1 MPFVMPQPR
10 ATETRRA
17 APLRLLTRA
26 TFESEGS
33 SVDVVVGVV
42 GDGSGRWELAAGLAA
57 SLGEGD
63 GSLALPL
70 RLALSDGTDVPDS
83 THTVQL
89 NDSGDKLLIACHTS
103 VLVVEIPAD
112 ELLKALL
119 DSPGRASGAPSVIY
133 SGRCAVVGAG
143 SLRAGAQVRRALWH
157 PHAPEAIALLT
168 DSSLLVFDVTASL
181 ASPAVSC
188 SLRGALPPG
197 GAAVSVAFG
206 EPRSAMEALSAF
218 VLIDSG
224 AVFCLCPVVVPGTVL
239 HKDQIAAMKADLEAS
254 GLPGEQVQETER
266 WIDTIAAPAGASA
279 EGGAGGGASMRAAAA
294 ASLGHHAT
302 VKGEEEGWVALW
314 PRDDTRPREPRP
326 QGPISTASI
335 ANGVLGVPGARATD
349 IAVVPA
355 HACAHT
361 ALLVAGLDRVGAC
374 PLLSAA
380 FTLEPILPVDRLAG
394 ARGPAARAVPFL
406 TAATTAPGTQQQQQ
420 QQQQQPAAPAASST
434 AWEVL
439 PAFSRAS
446 AAVATG
452 GGQATQ
458 TRGPCLAAC
467 PQPELAGQPRLVD
480 RFPPPVVSVSQS
492 GAGTGDHAL
501 LAWGGGAAV
510 LPMPWLAALAAA
522 ADGRP
527 PPAGVSLATPFGRAE
542 DARTVA
548 RARTESEDAA
558 AQPASSSST
567 SMVRFAPRAV
577 VHGCVQGA
585 ASSSSSSSILAEV
598 LVLAGAPAARGS
610 TLLAR
615 ASTVAIG
622 GSALSA
628 LSASPA
634 ADEPAA
640 LSRAEQVLA
649 QKLQELA
656 DARARDAAVLLPLSS
671 RVMSV
676 AADAMGVDEA
686 EAEAALFEP
695 PSVDEVLGSPQQQDP
710 AADSVPAFV
719 AAMDRAFHHFH
730 RAVRGVTAVRATVGA
745 RMARLVAQVETL
757 SARAAIVQAAT
768 EQDIADITGENAADD
783 AGPSLLDLMDQCH
796 ETALEQCERAEEL
809 ARRAAQQLTEVG
821 PEERTIHKA
830 VGDVGAEARTLAAT
844 VASIRAELDASI
856 VRALRE
862 RLASPQAS
870 KTAGSMVARALR
882 SRGGGAALGSADA
895 LRALRSPQAKRPG
908 RSRLTAG
915 ARAAGPDGMSVV
927 SGASAKRLSTS
938 LAVSGAGGQAVTEGD
953 ARRASNHGIQMRAR
967 VRALWAQLQQLE
979 AEADAQVERL
989 ALRGVPRDDGDTE
1002 ASALADLMRSRLTL
1016 GAGTPRARSGMM
1028 SPAGRLPAF
1037 LSPQG
1042 RAAPG
1047 RVLFSVSQSPG
1058 GASEWAASG
1067 MRSGPGRP
1075 LGGNAGS
1082 ASRGE
1087 RGAGGAQSGPGAAA
1101 GSAAPEATAAAAGAA
1116 AAPAAASV
1124 TGEGG
1129 AAAGWDEASGGSNSP
1144 DSDADKT
1151 SFSPALGASRAP
1163 MASPAGT
1170 GFAAP
1175 TPFSHRFGVD
1185 APAAARGPADAGSMA
1200 STPAGLAWGTPRVGA
1215 SALFG
1220 ATPGYPGGQQS
1231 SLHTGQ
1237 LQATPF
1243 LPRNATP
1250 SAQSLVGRTPA
1261 GAAGNVAWGPVDE
1274 TPDIGPSY
1282 SRDSEGS
1289 AVVGSVPRAEQA
1301 SFTQFG

>member
-1 MPFVMPQPR
+1 MPQPR

-380 FTLEPILPVDRLAG
+380 FTLEPILP
-394 ARGPAARAVPFL
+394 
-406 TAATTAPGTQQQQQ
+406 
-420 QQQQQPAAPAASST
+420 
-434 AWEVL
+434 
-439 PAFSRAS
+439 
-446 AAVATG
+446 
-452 GGQATQ
+452 
-458 TRGPCLAAC
+458 
-467 PQPELAGQPRLVD
+467 PELAGQPRLVD

-527 PPAGVSLATPFGRAE
+527 PPAGVSLAAPFGRAE

-1016 GAGTPRARSGMM
+1016 GAGTPRARS
-1028 SPAGRLPAF
+1028 
-1037 LSPQG
+1037 
-1042 RAAPG
+1042 
-1047 RVLFSVSQSPG
+1047 
-1058 GASEWAASG
+1058 
-1067 MRSGPGRP
+1067 
-1075 LGGNAGS
+1075 
-1082 ASRGE
+1082 
-1087 RGAGGAQSGPGAAA
+1087 
-1101 GSAAPEATAAAAGAA
+1101 
-1116 AAPAAASV
+1116 
-1124 TGEGG
+1124 
-1129 AAAGWDEASGGSNSP
+1129 
-1144 DSDADKT
+1144 
-1151 SFSPALGASRAP
+1151 
-1163 MASPAGT
+1163 
-1170 GFAAP
+1170 
-1175 TPFSHRFGVD
+1175 
-1185 APAAARGPADAGSMA
+1185 AARGPADAGSMA

-1261 GAAGNVAWGPVDE
+1261 GAAGNVVWGPVDE